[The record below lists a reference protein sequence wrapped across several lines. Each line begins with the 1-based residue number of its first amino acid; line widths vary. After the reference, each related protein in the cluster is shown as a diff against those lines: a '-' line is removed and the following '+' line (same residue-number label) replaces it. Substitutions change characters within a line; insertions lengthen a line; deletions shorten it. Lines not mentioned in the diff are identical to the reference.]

1 MYNVLYVGL
10 FGALGAMSRY
20 GANRLCF
27 AVFGDRFAI
36 GTLVVNVVGCFLLGL
51 LVPLGHRL
59 GPIWQP
65 VLATGFLGALTTF
78 STFSLETIRHLE
90 KGEWSLAALNAGLN
104 LGLGLLAA
112 WAGLETARAFSGDI
126 G

>member
-1 MYNVLYVGL
+1 
-10 FGALGAMSRY
+10 MSRY

-27 AVFGDRFAI
+27 AVFGDRFAV
-36 GTLVVNVVGCFLLGL
+36 GTLVVNVIGCFLLGL

-59 GPIWQP
+59 GPEWER
-65 VLATGFLGALTTF
+65 VLASGFLGALTTF
-78 STFSLETIRHLE
+78 STFSLETIHHLE
-90 KGEWSLAALNAGLN
+90 KGEWHLAAVNLGLN

-112 WAGLETARAFSGDI
+112 WAGLETARVLAGEI